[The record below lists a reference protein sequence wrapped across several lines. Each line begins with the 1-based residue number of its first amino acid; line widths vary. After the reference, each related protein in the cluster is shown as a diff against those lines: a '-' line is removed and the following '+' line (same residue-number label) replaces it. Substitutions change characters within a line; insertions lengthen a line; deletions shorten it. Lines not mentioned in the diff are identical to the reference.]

1 MDKSLIYK
9 SLFWELLVFI
19 LLTNPFQISAQK
31 DIPDDF
37 CISVQEK
44 ALYDRVN
51 NLREDY
57 GKNRVEYSASLSFV
71 AKTHVL
77 DLLENSPDTSVCN
90 LSSWSDKGNWAPC
103 CFNPY
108 VPDQDCMWEK
118 PKQLT
123 GYPYRGYEL
132 VSYFE
137 DTLSVDSVINLWSD
151 AREVLDMILTD
162 GNYSKKRWICM
173 GVGMN
178 AHYVSVWFGQRSDK
192 FNSINLCN
200 DSITVIAE
208 EKTETGEEGIY
219 YVIFGS
225 YLNTR
230 DAKEAIR
237 RLNKNEF
244 NKAGILKSKNKIRV
258 YLNKFTNIKEA
269 VYYKQNLPYTYREA
283 WVYKE

>member
-1 MDKSLIYK
+1 MLI
-9 SLFWELLVFI
+9 
-19 LLTNPFQISAQK
+19 NPFKLSAQK

-44 ALYDRVN
+44 ALFDRVN

-71 AKTHVL
+71 AKKHVL

-90 LSSWSDKGNWAPC
+90 LSSWSDKGNWTPC
-103 CFNPY
+103 CFNHY

-118 PKQLT
+118 PKELT
-123 GYPYRGYEL
+123 SYPYRGYEL

-162 GNYSKKRWICM
+162 GNYSKKKWICM

-192 FNSINLCN
+192 FNSISLCN
-200 DSITVIAE
+200 DSTEVIAE
-208 EKTETGEEGIY
+208 EKTETGGEGIY

-244 NKAGILKSKNKIRV
+244 DKAGILKSKNKIRV